1 VGGFHGRYLRVD
13 LESGRQRALPLPE
26 SVLRRHLGGIGLGA
40 WLLYR
45 EAPPGVEPLSPGAPL
60 IFAFSPLAGTALTTS
75 AKFAIVGRS
84 PLTGYISDGLSS
96 SHFAIAGKALGFDA
110 LVFIGRA
117 ARPSIWHS
125 GRLLATDLWGA
136 STTETRRALE
146 SRGRVACI
154 GPAGENGVRFASISN
169 DGRHAGRGGLGA
181 VMGSKLLK
189 AIVLDGESTTP
200 VADPEEVARLAR
212 DLAQRSRGDATAKYR
227 ELGTTANLN
236 TFNRLAILP
245 TRNFQRSRFE
255 GAERLGGE
263 AGSSLLRTER
273 RACASCTIGCEHR
286 YRSSEK
292 NPRQN
297 DIPGAATTG
306 SGIRIEYESLFA
318 LGPLCGIDDPERVL
332 AAAQRCDELG
342 LDTISCGATIA
353 FAMECGERGWLAEG
367 PDFGDAEALLGLIE
381 EIAER
386 RGLGDLLAE
395 GSRRAAQRIGHDAPR
410 IAPHVKGL
418 ELPGYEPRAMQA
430 MALGLAV
437 STRGADHNKSGA
449 YEADFSE
456 FVDRRRGNATSV
468 RLAIE
473 SEDRAA
479 LLDSLI
485 LCKFLR
491 GAFDD
496 LYRDTA
502 ALLAAVTGWQIGGDE
517 LREIARRNIALRK
530 AYNIREGWKSE
541 EDALPPRFHE
551 APLELGPSRGAR
563 LPRER
568 LNEMI
573 RLYNRFR
580 GWTDAGYLP
589 GDLLRELELGE
600 EYGDPT

>member
-1 VGGFHGRYLRVD
+1 MV
-13 LESGRQRALPLPE
+13 
-26 SVLRRHLGGIGLGA
+26 
-40 WLLYR
+40 
-45 EAPPGVEPLSPGAPL
+45 
-60 IFAFSPLAGTALTTS
+60 
-75 AKFAIVGRS
+75 
-84 PLTGYISDGLSS
+84 
-96 SHFAIAGKALGFDA
+96 
-110 LVFIGRA
+110 
-117 ARPSIWHS
+117 
-125 GRLLATDLWGA
+125 
-136 STTETRRALE
+136 
-146 SRGRVACI
+146 
-154 GPAGENGVRFASISN
+154 
-169 DGRHAGRGGLGA
+169 
-181 VMGSKLLK
+181 
-189 AIVLDGESTTP
+189 
-200 VADPEEVARLAR
+200 
-212 DLAQRSRGDATAKYR
+212 
-227 ELGTTANLN
+227 
-236 TFNRLAILP
+236 
-245 TRNFQRSRFE
+245 
-255 GAERLGGE
+255 
-263 AGSSLLRTER
+263 
-273 RACASCTIGCEHR
+273 
-286 YRSSEK
+286 
-292 NPRQN
+292 
-297 DIPGAATTG
+297 
-306 SGIRIEYESLFA
+306 
-318 LGPLCGIDDPERVL
+318 
-332 AAAQRCDELG
+332 
-342 LDTISCGATIA
+342 
-353 FAMECGERGWLAEG
+353 
-367 PDFGDAEALLGLIE
+367 
-381 EIAER
+381 
-386 RGLGDLLAE
+386 
-395 GSRRAAQRIGHDAPR
+395 
-410 IAPHVKGL
+410 
-418 ELPGYEPRAMQA
+418 
-430 MALGLAV
+430 LGLAV